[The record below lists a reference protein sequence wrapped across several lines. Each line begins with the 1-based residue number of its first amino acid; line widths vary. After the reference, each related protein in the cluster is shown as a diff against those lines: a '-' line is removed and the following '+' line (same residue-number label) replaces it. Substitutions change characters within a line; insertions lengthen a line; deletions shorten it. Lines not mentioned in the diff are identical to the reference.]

1 MIHLIHDSFY
11 KLSHTS
17 LTRKAHL
24 HKYIIVTMITRLH
37 VKKSVQRLV
46 RNEFKSS
53 HRCLVPIR
61 FYSSNELQYPNYK
74 EAPIISRTIA
84 TSHNLTNDVNELV
97 YKKASSQYDPF
108 DDTQQLSPSQQQE
121 ILSKQKMEI
130 NTKLPDTFSIQS
142 QPPLHI
148 PSNLPRN
155 TMTVPTSE
163 ITTLDNGIR
172 IASQETYGQ
181 VTTFGILSNCGS
193 RLESS
198 SNKGVNHLMELLAF
212 SGTPTMDATTFQ
224 TTLDNLGGV
233 SFASSSREQ
242 FLYCIDVLR
251 PNVDQAM
258 AMLKDVVLQ
267 PRLDDGT
274 VEDMKRVIEFQWM
287 DMVPEVVLGE
297 GLQIAGYGP
306 LSKDGNTMED
316 QQLGKSHFCPLESLP
331 FLTAETVMNFRD
343 THLLN
348 PKSMVVAG
356 AGIQHDML
364 VELADQ
370 HFGHLKPDMDGKSLI
385 VPSKYTGGSHKQIL
399 PTPDGMTRVALAFE
413 TGGWHSN
420 DLVPACVLQT
430 LLGGGNSFSAGGPG
444 KGMYSRLYRQ
454 VLNRYYWAE
463 SCEAFTSF
471 HTESGLLGIS
481 GSSIPQK
488 SGDMTRVL
496 AENLFRLAVEEVSD
510 EELDR
515 ARNMLKC
522 NVLTQLESRLVL
534 FEDLGRQILTYG
546 KREGTKQMCD
556 KIDAV
561 DKKTIKELVYK
572 SIKGNKPTLCAVGD
586 NVNFVPSFENVESWF
601 KNI

>member
-1 MIHLIHDSFY
+1 
-11 KLSHTS
+11 
-17 LTRKAHL
+17 
-24 HKYIIVTMITRLH
+24 MITRIH
-37 VKKSVQRLV
+37 IKKSIQKLAI
-46 RNEFKSS
+46 NDFKS
-53 HRCLVPIR
+53 HRCGIVAPIR
-61 FYSSNELQYPNYK
+61 YYSSNELQYPNYK
-74 EAPIISRTIA
+74 ETPIITRTVA
-84 TSHNLTNDVNELV
+84 TSITDDTKKTLL
-97 YKKASSQYDPF
+97 YKKASPQFDPF
-108 DDTQQLSPSQQQE
+108 DDTQQLSPSQQEE
-121 ILSKQKMEI
+121 ILSKQKQEI

-155 TMTVPTSE
+155 AMTVPTSE
-163 ITTLDNGIR
+163 ITTLDNGLR

-193 RLESS
+193 RLEETSHH
-198 SNKGVNHLMELLAF
+198 NKGVNHLMELLAF
-212 SGTPTMDATTFQ
+212 SGTPTIDATTFQ

-251 PNVDQAM
+251 PNVDKAM
-258 AMLKDVVLQ
+258 GMLKDVVLQ
-267 PRLDDGT
+267 PRLDDKT

-297 GLQIAGYGP
+297 GLQIAGYGVI
-306 LSKDGNTMED
+306 SKDGLVPMEE

-331 FLTAETVMNFRD
+331 LLTAETVMKFRD
-343 THLLN
+343 AHLLN

-356 AGIQHDML
+356 AGIEHDKL
-364 VELADQ
+364 CELADL
-370 HFGHLKPDMDGKSLI
+370 HFGHLKCDTNESNLI
-385 VPSKYTGGSHKQIL
+385 VPSTYTGGLHKQIL

-413 TGGWHSN
+413 TGGWHSD

-488 SGDMTRVL
+488 SGDVTRVL
-496 AENLFRLAVEEVSD
+496 AENLYRLAIEEVSD

-561 DKKTIKELVYK
+561 DKATIKKLMLK
-572 SIKGNKPTLCAVGD
+572 SIKGNKPTLSAVGD
-586 NVNFVPSFENVESWF
+586 NVNFVPAFEDVESWF